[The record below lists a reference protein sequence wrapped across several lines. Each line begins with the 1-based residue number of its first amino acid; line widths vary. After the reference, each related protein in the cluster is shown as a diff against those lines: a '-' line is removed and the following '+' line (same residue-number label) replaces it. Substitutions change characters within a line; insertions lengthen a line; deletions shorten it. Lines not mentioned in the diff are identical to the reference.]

1 MIKITFDDYMKAK
14 LNGLNE
20 HLEICDE
27 TGQTVGHFLPNEMY
41 ERLIYDWV
49 NAQVSDEELE
59 QARQEPGGRGLD
71 EIWKSLGRK

>member
-1 MIKITFDDYMKAK
+1 MSKITLDEWLKAK
-14 LNGLNE
+14 LNGMNE

-27 TGQTVGHFLPNEMY
+27 TGQTLGHFLPHDVY

-59 QARQEPGGRGLD
+59 QARQEPGGRSLD